1 MLILTR
7 KLGESIMI
15 GDRIEVV
22 LTDLNNGAARIG
34 INAPKE
40 MPVYRKE
47 IYEKI
52 LKENRKASS
61 PLLDSAEFEA
71 LNRLLSRRIG
81 G

>member
-15 GDRIEVV
+15 GDRIEVI
-22 LTDLNNGAARIG
+22 LTEMNNNSVRLG
-34 INAPKE
+34 INAPKD

-61 PLLDSAEFEA
+61 PLLDSKEFEA
-71 LNRLLSRRIG
+71 LNRILSQRVG